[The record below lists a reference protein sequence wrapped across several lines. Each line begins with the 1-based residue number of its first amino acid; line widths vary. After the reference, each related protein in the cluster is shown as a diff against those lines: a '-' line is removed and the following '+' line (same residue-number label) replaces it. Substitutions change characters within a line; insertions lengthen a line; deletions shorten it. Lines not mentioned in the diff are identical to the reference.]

1 MKSLEFQIFE
11 ICKILT
17 LNVSEFRRSTIK
29 QIFYLCNLKKKFFY
43 GNYFRYQNR
52 FDIEN

>member
-1 MKSLEFQIFE
+1 MKTLEFRIFE

-29 QIFYLCNLKKKFFY
+29 QIFYLCSLKKIFLW
-43 GNYFRYQNR
+43 QLLQISEQ
-52 FDIEN
+52 D